1 MNPQPAHNVWTQ
13 SEDWRLLFADL
24 YIHIQL

>member
-13 SEDWRLLFADL
+13 SEDWSLLPANM